1 MDFPDTKI
9 QNFPLVGGLDV
20 ESAQLARAPGLVMGG
35 INYESSPETGYER
48 IGGFERFD
56 GRPRPSDAT
65 FLVLEASAGFTGV
78 VVGNTINGQT
88 SGATAKVIQLRGTTQ
103 LVVTRVTGAFTLN
116 ENIRTVTTVRGIYTG
131 VGSDITSF
139 DDNTLSALAAADY
152 RADIAAVP
160 GSGPM
165 RGVAV
170 LGSTVYAFRDN
181 VGATALAIYKSTAS
195 GWSLVPFMQELAF
208 TAGSGAAPIEGSTI
222 TKGTTTAVVRRVIV
236 TSGTGDW
243 TGAAVAGRFIVDTV
257 TNGPFT
263 AGAFTA
269 GVAATCSGAST
280 QIAMLPG
287 GRLDHTVYNFTG
299 STATERI
306 YGCDGVN
313 AGFEFDGTVL
323 APIRTGMVE
332 DKPVHVATHMKHLF
346 FSFRGSVQNSGI
358 GKPYLWTVVTGAAEI
373 GVGQDVTGFSNLPGD
388 VDSAPLM
395 IYSSTRTMVIYG
407 TSAADWKL
415 TTYSSTIGAQRWSM
429 QNIGNPVVFSSLGV
443 TPVIQSQEFGNF
455 TRSAAS
461 ERIRNLIKNKTVTA
475 SVVSRSLNRMRMFFT
490 DGTALS
496 ITPVGDALTFMP
508 ISYDRKVVRC
518 SVDANING
526 ANRSF
531 FASDDGFVYEAD
543 VGRSYDG
550 APIEAWIKL
559 AFNHAGGPA
568 VKKRFRKASIEI
580 KPQSAMAISVQGE
593 YSLGDIDIG
602 ATQLTTQSV
611 AGAGGVW
618 DVTNW
623 DQCYYDSTAQSI
635 QGVRLD
641 GVGTSLS
648 LTFSTIKSDE
658 LPHLLQSV
666 TTSFTPRRL
675 ER

>member
-1 MDFPDTKI
+1 MKFPDTQT

-20 ESAQLARAPGLVMGG
+20 ESAQLSKQPGLVMGG
-35 INYESSPETGYER
+35 KNYESSPENGYER
-48 IGGFERFD
+48 IGGYERFD
-56 GRPRPSDAT
+56 GRARPSDAT
-65 FLVLEASAGFTGV
+65 FVVLEAAAGFTGAP
-78 VVGNTINGQT
+78 VGSTITGLS
-88 SGATAKVIQLRGTTQ
+88 SGFTAEVIQERSATQ
-103 LVVTRVTGAFTLN
+103 RVITRATGAFTVGETL
-116 ENIRTVTTVRGIYTG
+116 RVSGTPVGVYTG
-131 VGSDITSF
+131 NAQDITSF
-139 DDNTLSALAAADY
+139 DDNVLTALAAADY
-152 RADIAAVP
+152 RSDIGAVP

-181 VGATALAIYKSTAS
+181 AGATALAIYKSTAS

-222 TKGTTTAVVRRVIV
+222 TKGSTTAVVRRVIV

-257 TNGPFT
+257 LNGPFT
-263 AGAFTA
+263 AGAFTG
-269 GVAATCSGAST
+269 GVTATCSGAST
-280 QIAMLPG
+280 QISMLPG
-287 GRLDHTVYNFTG
+287 GRLDHVVYNFTG

-323 APIRTGMVE
+323 APIRTGMFE
-332 DKPVHVATHMKHLF
+332 DKPTHVATHMKHLF

-388 VDSAPLM
+388 VDSAPMM
-395 IYSSTRTMVIYG
+395 IFSTTRTHVIYG

-415 TTYSSTIGAQRWSM
+415 TTYSATIGAQRWSA
-429 QNIGNPVVFSSLGV
+429 QNIGNPVVFSTLGV
-443 TPVIQSQEFGNF
+443 TPVVQSQEFGNF

-461 ERIRNLIKNKTVTA
+461 ERIRSYINGKTVTA
-475 SVVSRSLNRMRMFFT
+475 SVVNRNNTRMRLFFT
-490 DGTALS
+490 DGTGLS
-496 ITPVGDALTFMP
+496 VTPVGDALTFMP
-508 ISYDRKVVRC
+508 IGYLGVVRC
-518 SVDANING
+518 AVDATING
-526 ANRSF
+526 VNRNF
-531 FASDDGFVYEAD
+531 FGSDDGYIYEAD
-543 VGRSYDG
+543 RGRSFDG
-550 APIEAWIKL
+550 VAIDAWLKL
-559 AFNHAGGPA
+559 AFNHVGGPL

-580 KPQSAMAISVQGE
+580 KPQSAMTVAVQGE

-602 ATQLTTQSV
+602 NTALLTQTI

-618 DVTNW
+618 DISNW
-623 DQCYYDSTAQSI
+623 DQCYYDAPAQGI

-648 LTFSTIKSDE
+648 LIFSSYKSDE